1 MDGIFFDEAPAK
13 YTTIAGGTGPYMTNA
28 SSFARSNG
36 FNFITFNP
44 GTLPDTRFFAL
55 ADNIIVFE
63 NAFSQWTSSVQRQ
76 LKSALSTSQLA
87 KSVVMIYSYT
97 GKAVD
102 QYTITQAVTGM
113 KMSAVFVTSQNGYTV
128 PSTLWGIFVSLLGVS
143 DSGL

>member
-13 YTTIAGGTGPYMTNA
+13 YTTTTGGTGPYMSTA

-36 FNFITFNP
+36 FSSITFNP
-44 GTLPDTRFFAL
+44 GTLPDTRFFGL
-55 ADNIIVFE
+55 ADSIVVFE

-76 LKSALSTSQLA
+76 LKSALTSAQLA
-87 KSVVMIYSYT
+87 KSVVMMYSYT

-113 KMSAVFVTSQNGYTV
+113 KMSGVFVTNQNGYTV